1 MNRLQLSVILS
12 YADKITVPLR
22 ATSRG
27 VTGLAAAIKR
37 TQGEIKSLEGQQGA
51 INKLRDLARASAIT
65 SNEMT
70 TAKQNAAALAKE
82 IKATAS
88 PSKQLVKDFQA
99 ARDTVKQL
107 QQREQEL
114 SIQQQRLRESLRG
127 AGIDTR
133 SLSSEQTRLRN
144 ATKSANESLTAQKA
158 KLSELAERQKKL
170 NAVTEKYNKTKEL
183 QGKFAGSGAGMV
195 ATGVVAG
202 AAVSKP
208 IIEYAKA
215 EDSATSLK
223 VSMMGSDGSVR
234 KEFSDINRLATQLG
248 NRLPGTTSDFQDMM
262 STLIQQGMSAKSILG
277 GLGEATAYL
286 GVQMKMPYDQAALF
300 ASKLQ
305 DATSTAEKDMMGL
318 MDIIQRSYYLGV
330 DSGNMLQAF
339 GKLSP
344 ALSVLRKKGVEA
356 TKILAPLV
364 VMADQAGMAGE
375 ASGNAYRK
383 VFQMSMN
390 TKKVNSA
397 NSGSLKGTGIKLQF
411 TDGKGEFAGLD
422 KLMAELAKIKR
433 LNTEKRLQVL
443 KEIYGDDAETLQVLN
458 ILIEKGADGYADVQK
473 KLAAQ
478 ADIQTRVNAQL
489 STLKNLWDAATGTF
503 TNALVKFGE
512 SISPEVKG
520 ITEWIGALSERLG
533 SWSDRNPALSAG
545 IMKVV
550 AAVAAASIVIGTL
563 SLGIAALL
571 GPIALNKMIL
581 STLGIKILPMLSSAA
596 GFLTTAIGGV
606 TSGLIRMGVA
616 AVSNPI
622 GLVIAAIAA
631 GALLIYKYWSPISAF
646 MSGVFSGFSS
656 AVGPIKQ
663 LFEPL
668 SPLFDGIGRAVKW
681 VFSLF
686 GDLLTPVKSTAEE
699 LSSAAAKG
707 KVFGEALAGGINF
720 VLTPLYKL
728 MDGIKWVI
736 DNISKIDFT
745 RKIDIPKNF
754 TPGQATPWSQP
765 AKTPGFAGMYD
776 SGGYIPSGKFGI
788 AGENGPEVV
797 GGPAYV
803 LSRAKTRTI
812 AAMIAGM
819 AALPV
824 AATNSSTMSMPSPLT
839 ANATRV
845 INEKVI
851 PAQLSLVTDANR
863 VISEKVQP
871 AQVSGVASATR
882 VINEKVIPAQLSLV
896 TDANRVISEKVQ
908 PAQINQPDGV
918 VTTKPTPVIRQASG
932 GINITIPMQVSFS
945 HEKGLDEN
953 AILRKMR
960 DAVRSEIERAAATA
974 KARDRAKLYD
984 RE

>member
-12 YADKITVPLR
+12 YADKITAPLR

-27 VTGLAAAIKR
+27 ATGLGAAIKR
-37 TQGEIKSLEGQQGA
+37 TQSEIKSLESQQGA
-51 INKLRDLARASAIT
+51 INKLRELARASAVT
-65 SNEMT
+65 SNEMA
-70 TAKQNAAALAKE
+70 TAKQSAAALAKE

-99 ARDTVKQL
+99 ARDVVKQL

-114 SIQQQRLRESLRG
+114 SFQQQKLRESLRG
-127 AGIDTR
+127 AGIDTKN
-133 SLSSEQTRLRN
+133 LSTEQTRLRN
-144 ATKSANESLTAQKA
+144 ATKSANDSLNSQKTR
-158 KLSELAERQKKL
+158 LSELAERQKKL
-170 NAVTEKYNKTKEL
+170 NAVTDRYNKTKEL
-183 QGKFAGSGAGMV
+183 QGKLAGSGMGMV
-195 ATGVVAG
+195 ATGVVTG
-202 AAVSKP
+202 ATVVKP
-208 IIEYAKA
+208 IVEYAKA
-215 EDSATSLK
+215 EDSATALK

-234 KEFSDINRLATQLG
+234 KEFSDINKLATQLG

-318 MDIIQRSYYLGV
+318 MDVIQRSYYLGV

-356 TKILAPLV
+356 TKALAPLV
-364 VMADQAGMAGE
+364 IMADQAGMAGE

-397 NSGSLKGTGIKLQF
+397 NSGALKGTGIKLQF

-458 ILIEKGADGYADVQK
+458 LLIEKGASGYADVQK

-512 SISPEVKG
+512 SVSPEVKAV
-520 ITEWIGALSERLG
+520 TEWIGALSERLG
-533 SWSDRNPALSAG
+533 AWSDRHPVLSAG
-545 IMKVV
+545 IMKTV
-550 AAVAAASIVIGTL
+550 AAVAAASVAIGSL
-563 SLGIAALL
+563 SLGVAALL
-571 GPIALNKMIL
+571 GPIALNRMIL
-581 STLGIKILPMLSSAA
+581 STLGIKIIPMLTSAA

-606 TSGLIRMGVA
+606 TSGLARMGVA
-616 AVSNPI
+616 AISNPI

-646 MSGVFSGFSS
+646 MAGVFSGFSS
-656 AVGPIKQ
+656 AIGPIKQ

-668 SPLFDGIGRAVKW
+668 SPLFNGIGRAVKW

-686 GDLLTPVKSTAEE
+686 GDLLTPVKSTAQE
-699 LSSAAAKG
+699 LSSAAASG
-707 KVFGEALAGGINF
+707 KVFGEAIAGGINF
-720 VLTPLYKL
+720 ALTPLYKL
-728 MDGIKWVI
+728 IDGIKWVI
-736 DNISKIDFT
+736 DNVSKIDFN
-745 RKIDIPKNF
+745 RKIEVPKNF

-776 SGGYIPSGKFGI
+776 NGGYIPSGKFGI

-803 LSRAKTRTI
+803 LSRAKTRSI
-812 AAMIAGM
+812 AALMAGVS
-819 AALPV
+819 ALPV
-824 AATNSSTMSMPSPLT
+824 AANNNNIQPVRSLQAVSATRLIDERVIPAQLT
-839 ANATRV
+839 PVANATRV
-845 INEKVI
+845 VSEKIQPAQLSKVAGATRSINEKVI
-851 PAQLSLVTDANR
+851 PAQLTPVTDATRIINETTLP
-863 VISEKVQP
+863 SQFSQSD
-871 AQVSGVASATR
+871 AMGATR
-882 VINEKVIPAQLSLV
+882 QH
-896 TDANRVISEKVQ
+896 
-908 PAQINQPDGV
+908 
-918 VTTKPTPVIRQASG
+918 PVILQASG
-932 GINITIPMQVSFS
+932 GINITIPMQVTFS
-945 HEKGLDEN
+945 HEKGLDEGG
-953 AILRKMR
+953 ILRKMR
-960 DAVRSEIERAAATA
+960 EVVRSEIERATATA